1 MTTKTKPRPAPEPEE
16 QTDGRR
22 RRSDANRRRIAQAMI
37 DLAFQ
42 GEHSPSAERVA
53 ERAGV
58 GRRTVFRLFTDME
71 GVYREAHALMIE
83 RLQPIIEEEI
93 AGPDWRARLEQ
104 MTERR
109 ARLFEE
115 MLPVKTAS
123 DAFRGQSEFLQNDHV
138 EITRMLRGVLLFAL
152 PKEITEDKTLFEAI
166 DFTMSFEGWRRLRQE
181 QRLTAKAALAVTRRI
196 IGALVDK

>member
-1 MTTKTKPRPAPEPEE
+1 MGGTSVKPAAQPEV

-22 RRSDANRRRIAQAMI
+22 LRSGANRRRIAQAMI
-37 DLAFQ
+37 DLSFE
-42 GEHSPSAERVA
+42 GEFSPSAERVA

-83 RLQPIIEEEI
+83 RLRPIIQEEI
-93 AGPDWRARLEQ
+93 AGPDWRVRLDQ

-123 DAFRGQSEFLQNDHV
+123 DAFRNQSEFLQRDHA

-152 PKEITEDKTLFEAI
+152 PKSVTEDKTLFEAV

-181 QRLTAKAALAVTRRI
+181 QRLSAKAALAVVKRMI
-196 IGALVDK
+196 AALVD